1 MEITVKLTGLDALTA
16 AVSDLAKMMAPIP
29 VDQEEPVAPEV
40 PAQTP
45 APAPAPVPAPAP
57 AAAPAPAP
65 AATPAAAPAAAPA
78 AVPVAEAKRYTLAEL
93 QRTCAPLLDAGKGA
107 ELVAVLAKYGAA
119 DLTKVPPEMY
129 GALAADFRALGA
141 RL

>member
-29 VDQEEPVAPEV
+29 VAPEA
-40 PAQTP
+40 PAPTPTP
-45 APAPAPVPAPAP
+45 APAPAPTPAPAP
-57 AAAPAPAP
+57 APTPTPAPAPAP
-65 AATPAAAPAAAPA
+65 ALIPTPAPAPA
-78 AVPVAEAKRYTLAEL
+78 AVPVAKAKQYTLPEL
-93 QRTCAPLLDAGKGA
+93 QRACAPLLDAGKGA
-107 ELVAVLAKYGAA
+107 ELVTVLAKYGAA
-119 DLTKVPPEMY
+119 DLTKVPPEIY